1 MSVERRNQPN
11 VRFRVVTQSRAGFL
25 GSRYRKA
32 MQLLGFSLC
41 AIEPEGGCAFKWM
54 KFGQYDVLRGLP
66 MLSQATKRTPMS
78 AWLKRISHDC
88 FIALAAPMVLLV
100 ASLPVFAQDQQG
112 QPQPQQQPPQQP
124 QQQQPQPQQ
133 PQQQALTR
141 QQVQQ
146 LVAPIALY
154 PDALLAQVLTAST
167 YPLEVTLAARWAEK
181 NPNLKG
187 PALEEA
193 MQKEPWDPSVK
204 GLTSVPQVLAMMNDK
219 LDWTQQLGEAFL
231 AQPDDVQNAVQAL
244 RAKADEAGN
253 LKSSKEQ
260 KVRRVAATPSPGYV
274 GPPEYIVI
282 EPVEPEYIYVP
293 VYDPVVVYGVG
304 YWPPAYAPFYWYP
317 RWWTV
322 GPVIGFATAA
332 AFVGPALWYRYNWGY
347 RGYGAI
353 QTNTV
358 LYSKFNRVNVNTG
371 GGQFQSWKFDAA
383 HRTNVPFKNTNL
395 QQQFGSVSTKGV
407 QGIQTGTGLQGTQI
421 GKGIQ
426 GTQTG
431 KGGAQGVKE
440 LQGTQTSKG
449 AQGMKELQKG
459 TQTGKGAQG
468 MKELQGT
475 QTSKG
480 AQEIKTSKA
489 VQGNQPDR
497 KSIHGVQTGSR
508 MQGGQQ
514 RIQGMQ
520 MSPHVQK
527 MQGGKGMQGGK
538 KNVGKGQGNNRH

>member
-1 MSVERRNQPN
+1 MLFELLML
-11 VRFRVVTQSRAGFL
+11 SRA
-25 GSRYRKA
+25 
-32 MQLLGFSLC
+32 
-41 AIEPEGGCAFKWM
+41 
-54 KFGQYDVLRGLP
+54 
-66 MLSQATKRTPMS
+66 TKGTPMS
-78 AWLKRISHDC
+78 AWFKRISHHC
-88 FIALAAPMVLLV
+88 FIAVAAPMVLLV
-100 ASLPVFAQDQQG
+100 ASPVFAQDQQG
-112 QPQPQQQPPQQP
+112 QPQPQQQPPEQP
-124 QQQQPQPQQ
+124 QQQP
-133 PQQQALTR
+133 PQQQTLTQ

-187 PALEEA
+187 AALEEA
-193 MQKEPWDPSVK
+193 MQKERWDPSVK
-204 GLTSVPQVLAMMNDK
+204 GLTSVPQVLAMMNEK

-231 AQPDDVQNAVQAL
+231 AQPDDIQNAVQAL

-282 EPVEPEYIYVP
+282 EPVEPDYVYVP
-293 VYDPVVVYGVG
+293 VYDPVVVYGAG
-304 YWPPAYAPFYWYP
+304 YWPPAYTPFYWYP

-358 LYSKFNRVNVNTG
+358 LYSKFNRVNVAG
-371 GGQFQSWKFDAA
+371 GGQFQSWNFNAA
-383 HRTNVPFKNTNL
+383 HRANVPFQNTNL
-395 QQQFGSVSTKGV
+395 QRQFGSVSSKGV
-407 QGIQTGTGLQGTQI
+407 QGTQTGTGLQGNQI

-431 KGGAQGVKE
+431 KAGAQGV
-440 LQGTQTSKG
+440 QG
-449 AQGMKELQKG
+449 L
-459 TQTGKGAQG
+459 QTGKSGQG
-468 MKELQGT
+468 VQGLT
-475 QTSKG
+475 GKNVEG
-480 AQEIKTSKA
+480 IKTSKA
-489 VQGNQPDR
+489 VQG
-497 KSIHGVQTGSR
+497 VQTNKNIQNVRTGNR

-514 RIQGMQ
+514 TKHIQRMQ
-520 MSPHVQK
+520 MSTHVQK
-527 MQGGKGMQGGK
+527 TQASKGFQGGK
-538 KNVGKGQGNNRH
+538 KNVGQGKGKNKH